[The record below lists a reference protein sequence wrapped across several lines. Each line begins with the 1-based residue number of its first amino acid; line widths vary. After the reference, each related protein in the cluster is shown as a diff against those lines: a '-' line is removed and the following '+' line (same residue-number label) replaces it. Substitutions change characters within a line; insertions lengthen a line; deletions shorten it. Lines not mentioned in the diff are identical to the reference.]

1 MIKITN
7 RKRWENTKDV
17 ITVFV
22 WTGLLALFAYR
33 AANDIS
39 TEFDL
44 LSMVIAV
51 AGWRMAKM
59 IVEADRD

>member
-1 MIKITN
+1 MPKVTD
-7 RKRWENTKDV
+7 RQRWERTKDA
-17 ITVFV
+17 ITILV

-39 TEFDL
+39 TDFDL
-44 LSMVIAV
+44 LSMVLAV
-51 AGWRMAKM
+51 SGWRMAKM